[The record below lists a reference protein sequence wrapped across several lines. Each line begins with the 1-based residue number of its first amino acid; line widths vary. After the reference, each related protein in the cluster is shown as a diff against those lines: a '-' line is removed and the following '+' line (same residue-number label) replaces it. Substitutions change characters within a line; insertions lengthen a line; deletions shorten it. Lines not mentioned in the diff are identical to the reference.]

1 MWYNIT
7 LVVGVLVLVAAL
19 YAFNQSLNFLKTTQR
34 AEATVIKIQKDED
47 NDGTTY
53 KPIFKFTSYNGE
65 DYMYTYP
72 FGTSNNSW
80 SIGDKATIAYA
91 GDNPIKAGLVTYFG
105 TFGWTI
111 VLMAIAMPLLVI
123 GGGYHLAQPF
133 LK

>member
-7 LVVGVLVLVAAL
+7 LTIGVLLLVAASYVL
-19 YAFNQSLNFLKTTQR
+19 NQSLNFLKTTQR
-34 AEATVIKIQKDED
+34 AEATVIKIQKNED

-53 KPIFKFTSYNGE
+53 KPVFKFKSFNGE

-80 SIGDKATIAYA
+80 SVGDKATIAYA
-91 GDNPIKAGLVTYFG
+91 GNNPIKARLVTYFG
-105 TFGWTI
+105 TFGWAVI
-111 VLMAIAMPLLVI
+111 LIAIAMPLIVI
-123 GGGYHLAQPF
+123 GGGYYLAQPF